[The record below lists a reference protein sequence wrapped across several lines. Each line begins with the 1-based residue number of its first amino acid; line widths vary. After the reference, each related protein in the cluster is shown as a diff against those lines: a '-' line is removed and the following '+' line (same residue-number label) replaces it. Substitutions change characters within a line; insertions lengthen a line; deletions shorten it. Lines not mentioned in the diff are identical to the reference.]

1 VAPLFLGPATRVSAL
16 PPKKVLM
23 LTPAQRRRTMTAR
36 HVSGLPLLS
45 RLGVGFPRLG
55 LGAATCNP
63 GDTLQAD
70 GTCITAAGSTY
81 TPGDPSS
88 IKLAPIT
95 ITGGCPPGS
104 TQNADGTCTDALGNV
119 SSGALDNTPINNVT
133 NMLASMF
140 DGSTNIMGVPPG
152 WLLLGVV
159 GVAAYAVWSKGG
171 KYGTPKRRG
180 KAKAKAGKRKSAR
193 RGRKAT
199 SKRRAGARRRGK
211 KAKSKR
217 RRNPYATMLRT
228 MRGVT
233 VHKKKKHKKR
243 RRNPFVPNRPLT
255 IRDTELHTWFER
267 DRAHVELRNKRTQKT
282 IVEWWDED
290 VAEAIED
297 GFLDRRHLHDSAFD
311 YAIDHGFIKGAPAR
325 RHNPKRRDLVR
336 SFYVVRVSR
345 RHGMAP
351 HTVASSFP
359 AWNDDTAAKHRAER
373 HAKKL
378 QESGRYTSVE
388 VRKIKVRG
396 RRSIAK
402 YMVGAD

>member
-1 VAPLFLGPATRVSAL
+1 MPAHPPPGSTYVAPLFLGPATRVSAL

-171 KYGTPKRRG
+171 KYGTPKRRAG
-180 KAKAKAGKRKSAR
+180 KPKRKAGKRAKRGSAR
-193 RGRKAT
+193 RARK
-199 SKRRAGARRRGK
+199 AGARR
-211 KAKSKR
+211 KAGAKR
-217 RRNPYATMLRT
+217 RARKS
-228 MRGVT
+228 G
-233 VHKKKKHKKR
+233 R
-243 RRNPFVPNRPLT
+243 RR
-255 IRDTELHTWFER
+255 
-267 DRAHVELRNKRTQKT
+267 
-282 IVEWWDED
+282 
-290 VAEAIED
+290 
-297 GFLDRRHLHDSAFD
+297 
-311 YAIDHGFIKGAPAR
+311 
-325 RHNPKRRDLVR
+325 
-336 SFYVVRVSR
+336 
-345 RHGMAP
+345 
-351 HTVASSFP
+351 
-359 AWNDDTAAKHRAER
+359 
-373 HAKKL
+373 
-378 QESGRYTSVE
+378 
-388 VRKIKVRG
+388 
-396 RRSIAK
+396 
-402 YMVGAD
+402 